1 MLRTCESQG
10 RENGKEPSETRGFM
24 EKRTRVIKPEGRE
37 VQGTGRGL
45 RMRFPRRYRW

>member
-10 RENGKEPSETRGFM
+10 GEDGNEPSETREFM

-37 VQGTGRGL
+37 VRGIGRGL
-45 RMRFPRRYRW
+45 RMRFLRKYSW